1 MRAATVR
8 PVRFPWSAWERPA
21 RLETHALQHSISVSL
36 ASESCALTR
45 KAGRGASIF
54 RGVDSSRRAAST
66 LRETTANLEVDGT
79 IKPLSE
85 RSFVEPVVR
94 LIPLGGL
101 GEIGLNMM
109 LVECG
114 EDLIAIDCGLM
125 FPDDELP
132 GIDHVIPDFTYA
144 LARRAGFRA
153 VVLTH
158 GHEDHIG
165 ALPYLLR
172 QATVPVYGTPMT
184 LALVAERLREHGL
197 AEAAD
202 LRTIRARQRVEA
214 GPFGIEAIR
223 VTHSIV
229 DGIGL
234 AIDTPA
240 GTVVH
245 TGDFKLDP
253 SPLDGELPDYR
264 RFAELGEQ
272 GVLVL
277 CSDSTNADR
286 PGHTGSEVEVG
297 QALAT
302 RFEGA
307 SGRIIVAT
315 FASHIHRIQQVLTL
329 ASRTGRRVAL
339 LGMSM
344 QKNVTIAAEL
354 GYLRVPDGVLV
365 PLEELDE
372 LPAHR
377 QVILSTGSQGEPNS
391 AMALMAA
398 AEHKYVRVERGDL
411 VIISAR
417 VIPGNE
423 RTIGRVVNA
432 LYRLGAEVLYE
443 DNAFVHVS
451 GHASQEDLKLMFN
464 LTRPRYF
471 IPVHGE
477 YRHLLAHARLA
488 ESVGIGPDR
497 VFLIED
503 GTGVEVSKTTARRV
517 GPFPAGRVLVDG
529 KSIGD
534 IGAVV
539 LRDRQLLS
547 EDGLVA
553 VSLAVDRE
561 GAVVAGPEIAS
572 RGFVYVKENEPLLEE
587 LKKAVLAALAERDP
601 EAPSDREQVGAT
613 VRSTVRHFVNQ
624 RFRRKPVVLP
634 IILEV

>member
-1 MRAATVR
+1 M
-8 PVRFPWSAWERPA
+8 EPA
-21 RLETHALQHSISVSL
+21 
-36 ASESCALTR
+36 
-45 KAGRGASIF
+45 
-54 RGVDSSRRAAST
+54 
-66 LRETTANLEVDGT
+66 
-79 IKPLSE
+79 
-85 RSFVEPVVR
+85 VR

-109 LVECG
+109 LIESG
-114 EDLIAIDCGLM
+114 DDLIAVDCGLM

-144 LARRAGFRA
+144 LARRSGFRA

-172 QATVPVYGTPMT
+172 EAEVPVYGTPLT

-197 AEAAD
+197 AETAD
-202 LRTIRARQRVEA
+202 LRPIRPRQRFEA
-214 GPFGIEAIR
+214 GPFSIEPIR
-223 VTHSIV
+223 VTHSIA

-240 GTVVH
+240 GTIVH

-253 SPLDGELPDYR
+253 SPLDGEPPDYR

-277 CSDSTNADR
+277 CSDSTNVER
-286 PGHTGSEVEVG
+286 PGHTPSEMDVG
-297 QALAT
+297 QALGA
-302 RFEGA
+302 RFDAA

-329 ASRTGRRVAL
+329 AARTGRRVAL

-354 GYLRVPDGVLV
+354 GYLRVPDGIIV
-365 PLEELDE
+365 PLEELGE
-372 LPAHR
+372 LPARR

-391 AMALMAA
+391 ALALMAA
-398 AEHKYVRVERGDL
+398 GEHKYVRVERGDL
-411 VIISAR
+411 VIVSAR

-443 DNAFVHVS
+443 ENAFVHVS

-488 ESVGIGPDR
+488 ERVGITADR

-503 GTGVEVSKTTARRV
+503 GMGVEVSPTQARAA

-529 KSIGD
+529 KSVGD

-539 LRDRQLLS
+539 LRDRQLLA

-553 VSLAVDRE
+553 VSIAVDRH
-561 GAVVAGPEIAS
+561 GTVVAGPEMAS
-572 RGFVYVKENEPLLEE
+572 RGFVYVKENEPLFEE
-587 LKKAVLAALAERDP
+587 MKKVVLAALAERDP
-601 EAPSDREQVGAT
+601 DAPSDRELIGAT
-613 VRSTVRHFVNQ
+613 VRSAVRHFINQ
-624 RFRRKPVVLP
+624 RFRRRPVVLP
-634 IILEV
+634 IVLEV

>member
-1 MRAATVR
+1 
-8 PVRFPWSAWERPA
+8 
-21 RLETHALQHSISVSL
+21 
-36 ASESCALTR
+36 
-45 KAGRGASIF
+45 
-54 RGVDSSRRAAST
+54 
-66 LRETTANLEVDGT
+66 
-79 IKPLSE
+79 
-85 RSFVEPVVR
+85 VEPVVR

-109 LVECG
+109 LVESG

-132 GIDHVIPDFTYA
+132 GIDHVIPDFSYA
-144 LARRAGFRA
+144 LARRPGVHA

-172 QATVPVYGTPMT
+172 EAMVPVYGTPLT

-202 LRTIRARQRVEA
+202 LRTIRPRERVEA

-503 GTGVEVSKTTARRV
+503 GMGVEVSKTTARLV

-601 EAPSDREQVGAT
+601 RAPSDREQVGAT

>member
-1 MRAATVR
+1 M
-8 PVRFPWSAWERPA
+8 
-21 RLETHALQHSISVSL
+21 
-36 ASESCALTR
+36 
-45 KAGRGASIF
+45 
-54 RGVDSSRRAAST
+54 
-66 LRETTANLEVDGT
+66 
-79 IKPLSE
+79 
-85 RSFVEPVVR
+85 EPVVR

-109 LVECG
+109 LIESG
-114 EDLIAIDCGLM
+114 EDLLAIDCGLM

-132 GIDHVIPDFTYA
+132 GIDHVIPDFSYA
-144 LARRAGFRA
+144 LAKREAFRG

-172 QATVPVYGTPMT
+172 EMPLPVYGTPLT
-184 LALVAERLREHGL
+184 LALVTERLREHGL
-197 AEAAD
+197 AETAD
-202 LRTIRARQRVEA
+202 LRVIRPRERFET
-214 GPFGIEAIR
+214 GPFGVEPIR

-240 GTVVH
+240 GTIVH

-253 SPLDGELPDYR
+253 SPLDGEPPDYR

-277 CSDSTNADR
+277 CSDSTNVDR
-286 PGHTGSEVEVG
+286 PGHTRSEMDVG
-297 QALAT
+297 QALGD
-302 RFEGA
+302 RFDAA
-307 SGRIIVAT
+307 SGRIIIAT
-315 FASHIHRIQQVLTL
+315 FASHIHRIQHVLTL
-329 ASRTGRRVAL
+329 AARTGRRVAL

-344 QKNVTIAAEL
+344 QRNVTIASDL
-354 GYLRVPDGVLV
+354 GYLRVPENVLV
-365 PLEELDE
+365 ELEQLGE
-372 LPAHR
+372 LPPER
-377 QVILSTGSQGEPNS
+377 QVILSTGSQGEPHS
-391 AMALMAA
+391 ALSLMAA
-398 AEHKYVRVERGDL
+398 EEHKYVRIERGDL

-423 RTIGRVVNA
+423 RTIGRVVNS

-451 GHASQEDLKLMFN
+451 GHASQEDLKMMFN

-477 YRHLLAHARLA
+477 YRHLLSHARLA
-488 ESVGIGPDR
+488 ESVGIAHDR

-503 GTGVEVSKTTARRV
+503 GTGVEASKTAARAV

-529 KSIGD
+529 KSVGD

-539 LRDRQLLS
+539 LRDRQLLA
-547 EDGLVA
+547 EDGLIA
-553 VSLAVDRE
+553 VSLAVGRD
-561 GAVVAGPEIAS
+561 GTVLTGPEIAS
-572 RGFVYVKENEPLLEE
+572 RGFVYVKENELLLEE

-601 EAPSDREQVGAT
+601 DVPYDREIVGAT
-613 VRSTVRHFVNQ
+613 VRLAVRQFVNQ
-624 RFRRKPVVLP
+624 RFRRRPVVLP

>member
-1 MRAATVR
+1 
-8 PVRFPWSAWERPA
+8 
-21 RLETHALQHSISVSL
+21 
-36 ASESCALTR
+36 
-45 KAGRGASIF
+45 
-54 RGVDSSRRAAST
+54 
-66 LRETTANLEVDGT
+66 
-79 IKPLSE
+79 
-85 RSFVEPVVR
+85 VEPVVR

-109 LVECG
+109 LIESG
-114 EDLIAIDCGLM
+114 DDLIAVDCGLM

-144 LARRAGFRA
+144 LARRSGFRA

-172 QATVPVYGTPMT
+172 EAEVPVYGTPLT

-197 AEAAD
+197 AEGAD
-202 LRTIRARQRVEA
+202 LRPIRPRQRIEV
-214 GPFGIEAIR
+214 GPFSIEPIR
-223 VTHSIV
+223 VTHSIA

-240 GTVVH
+240 GTIVH

-253 SPLDGELPDYR
+253 SPLDGERPDYR
-264 RFAELGEQ
+264 RFAELGER

-277 CSDSTNADR
+277 CSDSTNVER
-286 PGHTGSEVEVG
+286 PGHTPSEMDVG
-297 QALAT
+297 QALGT
-302 RFEGA
+302 RFDGA
-307 SGRIIVAT
+307 SGRIILAT

-329 ASRTGRRVAL
+329 AARTNRRVAL

-354 GYLRVPDGVLV
+354 GYLRVPDGVIV
-365 PLEELDE
+365 PLEELGE

-391 AMALMAA
+391 ALALMAA
-398 AEHKYVRVERGDL
+398 GEHKYVRVERGDL
-411 VIISAR
+411 VIVSAR

-423 RTIGRVVNA
+423 RTISRVVNA

-477 YRHLLAHARLA
+477 YRHLLGHARLA
-488 ESVGIGPDR
+488 ESVGITPDR

-503 GTGVEVSKTTARRV
+503 GMGVEFSPTAARV
-517 GPFPAGRVLVDG
+517 AGRFPAARVLVDG
-529 KSIGD
+529 KSVGD

-539 LRDRQLLS
+539 LRDRQLLA

-553 VSLAVDRE
+553 VSLAVDRH

-587 LKKAVLAALAERDP
+587 MKKVVLAALAERDP
-601 EAPSDREQVGAT
+601 DLPSDRELIGAT
-613 VRSTVRHFVNQ
+613 VRSAVRHFTNQ
-624 RFRRKPVVLP
+624 RFRRRPVVLP